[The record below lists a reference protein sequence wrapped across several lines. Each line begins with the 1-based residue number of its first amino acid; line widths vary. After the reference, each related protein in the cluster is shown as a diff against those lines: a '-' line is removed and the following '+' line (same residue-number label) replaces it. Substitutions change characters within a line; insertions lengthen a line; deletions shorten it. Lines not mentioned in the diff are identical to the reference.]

1 VPSIDLPVKGMTCR
15 ACEVRITKSLASVPG
30 VARAKV
36 SASRGIARV
45 QTTGR
50 VPRSRL
56 TAAIED
62 AGYEVGRDDRAW
74 VNPDLNVWRDAIL
87 ALSALLLVW
96 LALRTSGLTGFT
108 EQVGGLAASGGLF
121 VIVLLGLAAGLS
133 TCMAM
138 VGGLVLAIS
147 ARHAEQQRTATT
159 FGRLRPHLV
168 FNAGRVVG
176 FGLLGA
182 LIGALGSAFTLNG
195 RLLAIVMV
203 AVSLIMAAV
212 GLQLT
217 QLSPR
222 LSRGSTLTLPGRLSA
237 ALGLD
242 RNRTGYSDPATA
254 LLGAGTF
261 FLPCGFTQAVTLYAL
276 STGSPLRAGVTMSLF
291 ALGTVP
297 GLLSVGGLTA
307 VVRGGFA
314 TGFFRFA
321 GVAVL
326 AFAAL
331 NISGALT
338 VLAPDLLPG
347 AAPASAGA
355 GTSLSEN
362 VTLDGAVQVLHT
374 TQGVGGYEPA
384 VATVYAGRE
393 VRWEIDSVALSCA
406 TSLYAPELG
415 LAPVTLVDGINV
427 LSFTP
432 TEVGTLQYSC
442 AMGMYRGYIDVI
454 AEPAAPNASVSGR

>member
-1 VPSIDLPVKGMTCR
+1 MPSIDLPVKGMTCR

-147 ARHAEQQRTATT
+147 ARHAEQQHTASTY
-159 FGRLRPHLV
+159 GRLRPHLV
-168 FNAGRVVG
+168 FNLGRVVG

-182 LIGALGSAFTLNG
+182 LIGALGSAFTLSG
-195 RLLAIVMV
+195 RLLAVLMV

-222 LSRGSTLTLPGRLSA
+222 LSRGSTLTLPARLSA

-242 RNRTGYSDPATA
+242 RARSGYSDPATA

-261 FLPCGFTQAVTLYAL
+261 FLPCGFTQAVTLYAMA
-276 STGSPLRAGVTMSLF
+276 TGSPLRAGVIMSLF

-297 GLLSVGGLTA
+297 GLLGVGGLTA
-307 VVRGGFA
+307 VVRGSFA

-321 GVAVL
+321 GVVVL
-326 AFAAL
+326 AFAAV

-347 AAPASAGA
+347 AAAAGA

-362 VTLDGAVQVLHT
+362 VTLDGTVQVLHT
-374 TQGVGGYEPA
+374 TQGAGGYEPA

-393 VRWEIDSVALSCA
+393 VRWEIDSIALSCA

-432 TEVGTLQYSC
+432 TKVGTLKYSC

-454 AEPAAPNASVSGR
+454 AEPASPHA

>member
-1 VPSIDLPVKGMTCR
+1 VPTIDLPVKGMTCR
-15 ACEVRITKSLASVPG
+15 ACEVRITKSLVSVPG
-30 VARAKV
+30 VEKAKV

-50 VPRSRL
+50 VSRSRL

-62 AGYEVGRDDRAW
+62 VGYEVGQDEQAW
-74 VNPDLNVWRDAIL
+74 ANPDLNVWRDAIL
-87 ALSALLLVW
+87 AVSALLLGW
-96 LALRTSGLTGFT
+96 LALRSSGLNGFT
-108 EQVGGLAASGGLF
+108 DQVGGLAASGGLL

-182 LIGALGSAFTLNG
+182 LIGALGSAFTLSG
-195 RLLAIVMV
+195 RLLAIVMI

-242 RNRTGYSDPATA
+242 RNRAGYSDPATA

-276 STGSPLRAGVTMSLF
+276 STGSPLRAGVTMSAF

-326 AFAAL
+326 AFAAV
-331 NISGALT
+331 NISGALN
-338 VLAPDLLPG
+338 VLAPDLLTG
-347 AAPASAGA
+347 ATAAAGA
-355 GTSLSEN
+355 STTLSEN

-374 TQGVGGYEPA
+374 TQGAGGYEPA
-384 VATVYAGRE
+384 AATVYAGRE
-393 VRWEIDSVALSCA
+393 VRWEIDSIALSCA

-432 TEVGTLQYSC
+432 TKVGTLKYSC

-454 AEPAAPNASVSGR
+454 AEPASPHA